1 MADEL
6 AWRKF
11 PRNAARDE
19 NLDYIAYLLGD
30 KAPQA
35 LLFFTIMYCIC
46 DDEGVFD
53 LEDGIIFS
61 RMMKTGT
68 PEDVLH
74 VASLMEQRRV
84 ITRVIDNVFMI
95 RAWDAPQRTNNF
107 GRAAK
112 TMEERRAAVAE
123 KIRKEREREPSL
135 VNINFEQSRAEAA
148 AAAAFFCPEND
159 KIQKNVATH
168 RERERETDYTERQ
181 DETERLERPERE
193 ENLETERKETHIEG
207 FAPAQPK
214 GAYAS
219 AQEES
224 VSRQQGD
231 SGGTERQEQKSI
243 ASQLAGMAAEV
254 YETRQPYDQEKR
266 KQLLCQLNDFFAKNC
281 YGYDGKRNTAYIS
294 ELADRIFMLA
304 SEKNRPEII
313 AGIMTSQFVTL
324 TKTEGYYK
332 DMPLTPEM
340 LLKPGPY
347 AHVLE
352 KTGQILLTKDQDARP
367 WHAEHEKYMAQLERN
382 HAAVDNWIE
391 EECLKYGIDPHDP
404 QRQVELMRA
413 KAAHGK

>member
-46 DDEGVFD
+46 DDDGVFD

-68 PEDVLH
+68 PDDVLH

-95 RAWDAPQRTNNF
+95 RAWDAPQRANNF
-107 GRAAK
+107 GRTAK

-135 VNINFEQSRAEAA
+135 VNINFEQARANAAEAA
-148 AAAAFFCPEND
+148 AFFYPEND
-159 KIQKNVATH
+159 KIQKNVATQ
-168 RERERETDYTERQ
+168 RERERETDYTERL
-181 DETERLERPERE
+181 DETERTQRE
-193 ENLETERKETHIEG
+193 ENLETERKETHTEG
-207 FAPAQPK
+207 FAPAQHQ
-214 GAYAS
+214 GAYATP
-219 AQEES
+219 QEKS
-224 VSRQQGD
+224 VPRQQED
-231 SGGTERQEQKSI
+231 LRGTEQQEGKSI
-243 ASQLAGMAAEV
+243 AEQLAGMAAEV
-254 YETRQPYDQEKR
+254 YEVKQPYGQEKR
-266 KQLLCQLNDFFAKNC
+266 RQLLCQLNDFFAKNC
-281 YGYDGKRNTAYIS
+281 YGYEGKQHTGSIS
-294 ELADRIFMLA
+294 ELADRIFTLA

-313 AGIMTSQFVTL
+313 AGIMTSQFLTL
-324 TKTEGYYK
+324 SKSEGYYK

-347 AHVLE
+347 THVLE
-352 KTGQILLTKDQDARP
+352 RTGQILLTKDQDTRP
-367 WHAEHEKYMAQLERN
+367 WTAERDKYMAQLEKN

-413 KAAHGK
+413 KAAHGN